1 VNGRA
6 SIAAAAVGTPAFHPS
21 PCAADAPECAAV
33 GAESPGAGPQGR
45 KRAWITPAIRT
56 GHLFESNSLACGK
69 NTPMIDQCNANPAMS

>member
-1 VNGRA
+1 MSGRA
-6 SIAAAAVGTPAFHPS
+6 SIAAAADGHPAPAEAS
-21 PCAADAPECAAV
+21 GAPPDAAAV
-33 GAESPGAGPQGR
+33 GAQPAGAGPQGR

>member
-1 VNGRA
+1 V
-6 SIAAAAVGTPAFHPS
+6 
-21 PCAADAPECAAV
+21 V
-33 GAESPGAGPQGR
+33 GAQAPGAGGQGR